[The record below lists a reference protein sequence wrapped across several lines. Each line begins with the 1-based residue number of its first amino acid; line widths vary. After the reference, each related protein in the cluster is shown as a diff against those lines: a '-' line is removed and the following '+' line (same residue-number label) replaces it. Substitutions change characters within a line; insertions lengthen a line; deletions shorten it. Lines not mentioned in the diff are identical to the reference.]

1 VSAGLGELSG
11 SGPNGFGLLGG
22 YLAADP
28 GSVPEDSLR
37 AERHWLHDY
46 MGQTFGLLR
55 LKEWRHTRS
64 SGMVNRPWIPGALL
78 VVDKE
83 EFMGLGGFDPRFFLY
98 YEDRELSAR
107 YRDANLPIRTSRT
120 LVATH
125 AVSGSSRGDDLRI
138 DLLGWRFLAW
148 IEYLH
153 ISSGPRTAR
162 RAATVTRATLRIL
175 STVVGGL
182 ARAHPGSRARRKDRQ
197 IKALLTFI
205 DGHRAGVDACTP
217 GAFCPD
223 AAAHLRGH
231 P

>member
-1 VSAGLGELSG
+1 
-11 SGPNGFGLLGG
+11 
-22 YLAADP
+22 
-28 GSVPEDSLR
+28 
-37 AERHWLHDY
+37 
-46 MGQTFGLLR
+46 
-55 LKEWRHTRS
+55 
-64 SGMVNRPWIPGALL
+64 MVNRPWIPGALV

-83 EFMGLGGFDPRFFLY
+83 EFLGLGGFDPRFFLY

-107 YRDANLPIRTSRT
+107 YRNANLPIRTSRT

-162 RAATVTRATLRIL
+162 RAAMVSRATLRIL
-175 STVVGGL
+175 STLVGGL
-182 ARAHPGSRARRKDRQ
+182 ARARSSSRARRKDRQ

-205 DGHRAGVDACTP
+205 DGHRAGVETCTP